1 MLSTESVQ
9 QAKNK
14 SALERATEISE
25 LATRSMKQAQA
36 ISRAEPLVSDAFI
49 GNVADDSGN
58 DRRTAFERSNIPRRR
73 AEVDLACPSCGNK
86 PFVIAGMELPAVHSI
101 TDFSGLSCADCG
113 HVVSNSEVEWAMKT
127 VIYKLVTDSF
137 GSSGGKD

>member
-1 MLSTESVQ
+1 MLSTESLQ
-9 QAKNK
+9 QAKTK
-14 SALERATEISE
+14 SALEREAELTE
-25 LATRSMKQAQA
+25 LATQSMKQTQV

-58 DRRTAFERSNIPRRR
+58 DRRTAFEMSNIPGRR
-73 AEVDLACPSCGNK
+73 AEEDLACPNCGNK
-86 PFVIAGMELPAVHSI
+86 PFVIAGMEPPKVHSI

-113 HVVSNSEVEWAMKT
+113 HVVSNSEVEWAMKA

-137 GSSGGKD
+137 GSSGGKG